1 MPLAHPVSSRR
12 KPPAAPP
19 LRPAK
24 ARTPLPL
31 APTDNVLAC
40 IHVVSNRI
48 GRAFYSEVESKHG
61 ITLAEWRVV
70 LTLADRPGCTAMEIA
85 ALWGLEKMAA
95 SRAVARLVARKQ
107 VRRLADGSDRR
118 RQPLALTAAGLAL
131 YAEVEP
137 DASARYRRILEGLGH
152 GDRDVLLALLHRL
165 IESTD
170 DLR

>member
-1 MPLAHPVSSRR
+1 MPSRR

-19 LRPAK
+19 PS
-24 ARTPLPL
+24 ARGRAPLPVAPLPL
-31 APTDNVLAC
+31 APAGNVLAC

-107 VRRLADGSDRR
+107 VKRLADGSDRR
-118 RQPLALTAAGLAL
+118 RQPLALTAAGRAL

-137 DASARYRRILEGLGH
+137 DASARYRRILERLGH
-152 GDRDVLLALLHRL
+152 GERETLLALLHRL